1 MDRQLR
7 YTIAIRQ
14 ARGHARGV
22 VSRKIKEIA
31 DLMTDESNVDEVMK
45 GSIEL
50 EKTFKKFQDAHE
62 ALLIGD

>member
-1 MDRQLR
+1 M
-7 YTIAIRQ
+7 
-14 ARGHARGV
+14 
-22 VSRKIKEIA
+22 SREIKEIA

>member
-1 MDRQLR
+1 
-7 YTIAIRQ
+7 
-14 ARGHARGV
+14 

-50 EKTFKKFQDAHE
+50 KKKTFKKFQDAHE